1 MGGEGAAICSA
12 MFPECLLCAGHHSR
26 HWTNSSEQIKSL
38 TSGSPHSNGE
48 NHSSQINQNGYNEKD
63 TRNTI
68 EKKKKKLEQS
78 EGTDKDGETFHRT

>member
-68 EKKKKKLEQS
+68 EKKKKLEQS
-78 EGTDKDGETFHRT
+78 EGTDKDGETFHRI